1 MGASSTPIL
10 YDKEGETIMAKN
22 INVDIENGDSVSI
35 WLGNILTGSVTLEGG
50 KWIINLSSGK
60 GE

>member
-1 MGASSTPIL
+1 
-10 YDKEGETIMAKN
+10 MAKN

-35 WLGNILTGSVTLEGG
+35 WLGNILTGIVTLEGG